1 MTTFTFSVP
10 IEGSR
15 GAARSTSGQLLAM
28 TTGTSEDFLQT
39 QAASQTQAR
48 FQHSSSGASGKH
60 MGGTEGPGSS
70 SGLGIGA
77 GGRGHGQ
84 VQASNRP
91 TGTNVS
97 WSSEEMQRLL
107 LNRPDVKAQAQAIM
121 GSRTLQDA
129 DKKLQ
134 IKELLKKLR

>member
-1 MTTFTFSVP
+1 
-10 IEGSR
+10 
-15 GAARSTSGQLLAM
+15 M
-28 TTGTSEDFLQT
+28 TTGASEEFLQT

-48 FQHSSSGASGKH
+48 FQPSSSGAGGKH
-60 MGGTEGPGSS
+60 MGGAEGPGSS

-84 VQASNRP
+84 GPGQGQVSNRP
-91 TGTNVS
+91 TGGNVS